1 MYKKSIEEHLNEYDN
16 LSTEINKFYETAK
29 QENETPFVN
38 ERDQMIVT
46 AAIAEFQKMMNM
58 EKLNAEQL
66 RDKLD
71 KHID

>member
-1 MYKKSIEEHLNEYDN
+1 
-16 LSTEINKFYETAK
+16 
-29 QENETPFVN
+29 
-38 ERDQMIVT
+38 MIVT
-46 AAIAEFQKMMNM
+46 EAIAEFQKAMNV